1 MQLHRPA
8 PWVGALILA
17 ASLVGSAQAQR
28 ISLAPDVGVY
38 IPTTELIAAASGEQ
52 FKQEIGMSFGGR
64 FGLWFS
70 NRVGVQLTGTY
81 VPSDL
86 RYSFT
91 GGETTE
97 DANLWFG
104 SGRVSVAVIPVT
116 SPVYVVLSGGVSVV
130 GRSGTAYEGV
140 EDRSDVGGVAGAT
153 VGINLGPVSL
163 FVNADD
169 NVYKASFSGTTA
181 VESKTQH
188 DVNLSFG
195 FGVPLGA
202 GRKSG
207 KELK

>member
-202 GRKSG
+202 SRKSG
-207 KELK
+207 KEQK

>member
-1 MQLHRPA
+1 MLFR
-8 PWVGALILA
+8 
-17 ASLVGSAQAQR
+17 S
-28 ISLAPDVGVY
+28 
-38 IPTTELIAAASGEQ
+38 
-52 FKQEIGMSFGGR
+52 
-64 FGLWFS
+64 
-70 NRVGVQLTGTY
+70 RVGVQLTGTY

-202 GRKSG
+202 SRKSG
-207 KELK
+207 KEQK

>member
-97 DANLWFG
+97 GANLWFG

-202 GRKSG
+202 SRKSG
-207 KELK
+207 KEQK